1 MNLDE
6 LELLSDHEI
15 DYEALPDPVLRDL
28 TLRNDL
34 FKATSALVTLSQ
46 RGSKYAEMLASDI
59 IAKGLGD
66 RFLQGAAINVLF
78 DFNPAKALEFVTKEI
93 RTGDLYVFNS
103 ILELM
108 LDHQAYFGDGDRIWL
123 TEIAT
128 QRLTELNETEKWPT
142 AEVKERFLAT
152 YPSRLA

>member
-1 MNLDE
+1 
-6 LELLSDHEI
+6 
-15 DYEALPDPVLRDL
+15 
-28 TLRNDL
+28 
-34 FKATSALVTLSQ
+34 
-46 RGSKYAEMLASDI
+46 
-59 IAKGLGD
+59 
-66 RFLQGAAINVLF
+66 
-78 DFNPAKALEFVTKEI
+78 
-93 RTGDLYVFNS
+93 
-103 ILELM
+103 M